1 MLCFHAQHKECLS
14 PTWNADLSFFLITL
28 SCSYISIRAIAQ
40 QSLAGVSAG
49 FSETQTTHKK
59 AISDMRLHLS
69 QYHIVLYWYYLPYHL
84 WLQMLLSTHTEPL
97 FGKKIMGWAL
107 SCLSETLK
115 ISVALHQFQAQSLSH
130 FLQWWRG
137 LRHFLWM
144 KRLFSRM
151 NKCLCDDSDLHRG
164 FSQVGQA
171 MTAAESWF
179 STQSSLERW
188 ACRSSGPQNHPQVH
202 YLPVLFVWGDFLQ
215 KINIKLIM
223 KQTAL
228 NGVSAYRMTMS
239 FQYFTVISSW
249 SGPDSDKIEKIV

>member
-1 MLCFHAQHKECLS
+1 
-14 PTWNADLSFFLITL
+14 
-28 SCSYISIRAIAQ
+28 
-40 QSLAGVSAG
+40 
-49 FSETQTTHKK
+49 
-59 AISDMRLHLS
+59 MRLHLS

-97 FGKKIMGWAL
+97 FGKKIMGWVL

-137 LRHFLWM
+137 LGHFLWM

-151 NKCLCDDSDLHRG
+151 NKCLCDDRDLHRG
-164 FSQVGQA
+164 FSQVGQS

-249 SGPDSDKIEKIV
+249 SGPDSDKIEKIVLPRLEAIKIKTQYKEKERPEAVFKELANKNKSERDLNIALKMIPHITREKTYTKI